1 MIGGGDVK
9 RGDMATSQHDAPDEP
24 DAERR
29 TGRPPLTER
38 RKAATRME
46 IAHEAVRL
54 FTSKGVA
61 ATSADEIA
69 EAVGISTRTLR
80 RYFPSKEA
88 CVQPLLAAGAEA
100 ATRRLRTWPSG
111 RTLRE
116 TVSDWKDVAPLMDWP
131 DVAASLDLIRL
142 TRTEQ
147 TLKAVW
153 LQTHHAYEG
162 QLAEI
167 LAEHA
172 GRHPDDLRIR
182 VQAATINAALRVA
195 AEHHAWR
202 ERDDRAEPDQ
212 DEGVE
217 LWEALRT
224 AVLTA
229 AQGFPD

>member
-1 MIGGGDVK
+1 MIGGGGDVK
-9 RGDMATSQHDAPDEP
+9 CGDMATSQQDAPA
-24 DAERR
+24 AERR

-54 FTSKGVA
+54 FTSKGVT

-100 ATRRLRTWPSG
+100 ATRRLRAWPSG

-116 TVSDWKDVAPLMDWP
+116 AVSDWKDVAPWMDWP

-142 TRTEQ
+142 TRTEPA
-147 TLKAVW
+147 LKAVW
-153 LQTHHAYEG
+153 LQTYHEYEG

-167 LAEHA
+167 LAERA
-172 GRHPDDLRIR
+172 GRHSGDLHIR

-202 ERDDRAEPDQ
+202 ERDGRAEPDQ
-212 DEGVE
+212 DEGAE
-217 LWEALRT
+217 LWEALRS
-224 AVLTA
+224 ALLTA
-229 AQGFPD
+229 AQGLPD

>member
-1 MIGGGDVK
+1 
-9 RGDMATSQHDAPDEP
+9 
-24 DAERR
+24 
-29 TGRPPLTER
+29 
-38 RKAATRME
+38 ME
-46 IAHEAVRL
+46 IARETVRL

-111 RTLRE
+111 HTLRE
-116 TVSDWKDVAPLMDWP
+116 AVNDWKDSDALMDEP

-142 TRTEQ
+142 TRTEPG
-147 TLKAVW
+147 LKAVW
-153 LQTHHAYEG
+153 LQTYHEYDG

-167 LAEHA
+167 LAERA
-172 GRHPDDLRIR
+172 GCDPDDLHIRI
-182 VQAATINAALRVA
+182 QAATMNAALRVA
-195 AEHHAWR
+195 AEHYAWR
-202 ERDDRAEPDQ
+202 ERDGRAEPGQ
-212 DEGVE
+212 KESAG

-229 AQGFPD
+229 AQGLPE

>member
-1 MIGGGDVK
+1 
-9 RGDMATSQHDAPDEP
+9 
-24 DAERR
+24 
-29 TGRPPLTER
+29 
-38 RKAATRME
+38 ME
-46 IAHEAVRL
+46 IARETVRL

-100 ATRRLRTWPSG
+100 VTRRLRTWPSG

-116 TVSDWKDVAPLMDWP
+116 AVTDWEDGDALMDEP

-142 TRTEQ
+142 TRTEPG
-147 TLKAVW
+147 LKAVW
-153 LQTHHAYEG
+153 LQTYHEYDG

-167 LAEHA
+167 LAERA
-172 GRHPDDLRIR
+172 GCDADDLHIRI
-182 VQAATINAALRVA
+182 QAATINAALRVA
-195 AEHHAWR
+195 AEHYAWR
-202 ERDDRAEPDQ
+202 ERDGRAEQ
-212 DEGVE
+212 GQNESAG
-217 LWEALRT
+217 LSEALRT

-229 AQGFPD
+229 AQGLPD

>member
-1 MIGGGDVK
+1 MKCGDT
-9 RGDMATSQHDAPDEP
+9 ATSRRGAP

-38 RKAATRME
+38 RKAETRME
-46 IAHEAVRL
+46 IARETVRL

-100 ATRRLRTWPSG
+100 VTRRLRTWPSG

-116 TVSDWKDVAPLMDWP
+116 AVNDWEDGDALMDEP

-142 TRTEQ
+142 TRTEPG
-147 TLKAVW
+147 LKAVW
-153 LQTHHAYEG
+153 LQTYHEYDG

-167 LAEHA
+167 LAERA
-172 GRHPDDLRIR
+172 GCDADDLHIRI
-182 VQAATINAALRVA
+182 QAATINAALRVA
-195 AEHHAWR
+195 AEHYAWR
-202 ERDDRAEPDQ
+202 ERDGRAEPGQ
-212 DEGVE
+212 NESAG
-217 LWEALRT
+217 LSEALRT

-229 AQGFPD
+229 AQGLPD